1 MFQAYYL
8 VARLTALENVALVAD
23 ISLNPLHLIDA
34 SHIIGLKDSAN
45 HFSSK
50 SSGDDQS
57 RRVITRTIANDPRYY
72 CVMNPLALRTV
83 KLA

>member
-1 MFQAYYL
+1 MGRLNNHVLTYHRRENIGFVFQAYYL
-8 VARLTALENVALVAD
+8 VASLTALENVALVAD

-50 SSGDDQS
+50 RSGDDQ
-57 RRVITRTIANDPRYY
+57 
-72 CVMNPLALRTV
+72 
-83 KLA
+83 